1 MAIYTLA
8 QQLNAD
14 LWPIKID
21 NIVEH
26 CQQCSSVSS
35 LKQCKKIIESIY
47 FHARKHTSEAERPII
62 IWFQPS
68 CGYFSGY
75 STYSEKC
82 IYHYIISMTIANE
95 LKKESKNKNIIFVT
109 SEQPL
114 TPEKTEYN
122 SFGDQMRYFSIVEL
136 LIPKLDIKGRADLLK
151 HYFSK
156 CELSHEVNI
165 ESLEKANLNLIGLQ
179 NIVKEAE
186 KVAQKE
192 GATLINEEHVLQAR
206 EKCDSSYRYAQEEER
221 KKIAEKLAQE
231 KEEQE
236 RIARE
241 REWEE
246 EKKERK
252 KQEEEWER
260 EWEEWKNQRT
270 FTKKIIA
277 LGCVC
282 TAGLVY
288 LYNKICSKKDSK
300 ESKKKKS
307 NKEKEHTSKE
317 FEYSLN
323 DAYLWHMMNH
333 NNFVMN
339 Q

>member
-1 MAIYTLA
+1 MAIHTLA
-8 QQLNAD
+8 KKLDAD

-21 NIVEH
+21 DIIYELYF
-26 CQQCSSVSS
+26 CKESS
-35 LKQCKKIIESIY
+35 LKKCKKIVGTLY
-47 FHARKHTSEAERPII
+47 DYALNYTKKTDRPLV

-68 CGYFSGY
+68 YEKRNYHCHPYSGNPIIHKIIAL
-75 STYSEKC
+75 TVEKQ
-82 IYHYIISMTIANE
+82 
-95 LKKESKNKNIIFVT
+95 LKKKLNKNIIFVT
-109 SEQPL
+109 NDHPL
-114 TPEKTEYN
+114 SPSSKVNDETGFFSTVKLAIPEI
-122 SFGDQMRYFSIVEL
+122 DL
-136 LIPKLDIKGRADLLK
+136 KGRIDLLK

-156 CELSHEVNI
+156 CELDHEVNL
-165 ESLEKANLNLIGLQ
+165 ESLAKANLNLIRLQ
-179 NIVKEAE
+179 NIVKETE

-260 EWEEWKNQRT
+260 EWKEWENQRT

-307 NKEKEHTSKE
+307 NKEEEHTSKK
-317 FEYSLN
+317 FECSLK
-323 DAYLWHMMNH
+323 DAYLWNILNK
-333 NNFVMN
+333 NNDFII